1 MIKIKIKKNKDI
13 IEEVLITGHANY
25 ADYGKDIVCAAVS
38 SIAITTCNAIIS
50 LEDSILVK
58 EESGKLN
65 IKILNDTDINQKL
78 LDNMIVMFKEL
89 QSQYPK
95 NIEIRN
101 EE

>member
-1 MIKIKIKKNKDI
+1 MIKIKIHKSKDI
-13 IEEVLITGHANY
+13 IKEIVITGHANY

-38 SIAITTCNAIIS
+38 SIALTSCNAILS
-50 LEDSILVK
+50 LEDSILAK
-58 EESGKLN
+58 EESGKLE

-78 LDNMIVMFKEL
+78 LDNMIVMLKEL
-89 QSQYPK
+89 ASQYPK

>member
-1 MIKIKIKKNKDI
+1 MIKVNISNKNDQIYKINMI
-13 IEEVLITGHANY
+13 GHANY
-25 ADYGKDIVCAAVS
+25 DIYGKDIVCAAVS
-38 SIAITTCNAIIS
+38 SIALTTCNAILS
-50 LEDSILVK
+50 LEDSIYAK
-58 EESGKLN
+58 EESGKLD

-89 QSQYPK
+89 TNQYPK

>member
-13 IEEVLITGHANY
+13 IEEVIITGHANY

-38 SIAITTCNAIIS
+38 SIALTTCNGIIS

-58 EESGKLN
+58 EESGKLD

-89 QSQYPK
+89 TNQYPK